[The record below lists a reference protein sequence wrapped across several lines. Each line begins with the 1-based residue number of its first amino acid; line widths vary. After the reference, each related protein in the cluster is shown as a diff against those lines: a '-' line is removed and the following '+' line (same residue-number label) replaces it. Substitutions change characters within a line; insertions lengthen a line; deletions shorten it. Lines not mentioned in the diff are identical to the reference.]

1 MPVVIIRRIILMGIQ
16 HDNLLD
22 AFRMRID
29 RMDMQIAK
37 ADCQRAVL
45 FRRYFLVTQ
54 KQHLMTKQAMIKLLK
69 LSITQWARHIQ
80 V

>member
-1 MPVVIIRRIILMGIQ
+1 MGIQ

-45 FRRYFLVTQ
+45 FRRY
-54 KQHLMTKQAMIKLLK
+54 
-69 LSITQWARHIQ
+69 LSTR
-80 V
+80 